1 MDSTIAFAVNM
12 TLFKVYF
19 LDWRKIECKKRII
32 YYCITEKMV
41 VILQKKADAEDI

>member
-19 LDWRKIECKKRII
+19 LDWRKIECKKRAI
-32 YYCITEKMV
+32 YHCLSGKMV
-41 VILQKKADAEDI
+41 VILQKKANAEDI